1 MLKNYYKIIIRNLW
15 RNKLYTGINIIGL
28 SLGIAALVWGV
39 QTYRYSFSFDD
50 FHKDKDQVFRVL
62 TKMQGSDVLKGI
74 CPMPLGNFAKQDFP
88 GIKQTV
94 RWDSRGLD
102 IKADKNEPFASNAN
116 FTDPAFFEL
125 FNFPLV
131 KGTAD
136 LNDKSTV
143 LITESA
149 AKKYFGNI
157 DPIGKILLFYSAEAY
172 KKPLT
177 VTGILKNPPMN
188 SSLQFELLT
197 NMDNNKK
204 GDGAEIKNNDWA
216 WFADAVF
223 IKLSN
228 PADAAG
234 FENSFAKYIPVQQ
247 EARKDLK
254 LDGFKIKS
262 LSGMTGLS
270 NSIDSNG
277 LIERPSDAA
286 AYGPLILAL
295 LVLLSSCLNFAN
307 TSVAQSNRRL
317 KEMGIRKVMGSN
329 RRQIIIQ
336 QLAECA
342 MIVLV
347 SITFSILINK
357 WWLPAFNS
365 MFGFI
370 NITAHYFTDYTLLI
384 ILVMV
389 LLSVTL
395 LAGSYPA
402 FYISRF
408 NASSIFRGSVKFGGR
423 NLFSRILLG
432 LQMVISFITVIAGI
446 AFSKNASFQKDYD
459 YGYNKDN
466 VIGFYVQSANDYP
479 ALRNEINKITGIQ
492 TMAGTRQHMGF
503 WEGTV
508 SLESAGEKKESNYL
522 EVGENYI
529 NTLQLKLIAG
539 RDFIAQ
545 GKADIEQSILINQK
559 LAFQFGWK
567 YKEAIGK
574 QIRIDTSLCT
584 VIGVLK
590 DFTAGNLFDP
600 IEPFAIRMV
609 DESKY
614 AQLIIRTKPGDLNRV
629 YDESKKAWSKL
640 FPLKPFRGY
649 YQSEAAAESL
659 RTNSSIAAIFFWFA
673 IISVLLAATG
683 LFALISLTV
692 LKKMKEIAIRKVVG
706 ATAKDIYQ
714 LVLKGYMLIFLLAA
728 GLGCYAGYT
737 LSKLLMDMIFRINA
751 GVALS
756 TLWIS
761 FACVLLIAAVT
772 VGSRV
777 WVALRT
783 KATEV
788 LKGN

>member
-1 MLKNYYKIIIRNLW
+1 MLKNYFKIILRNLW

-39 QTYRYSFSFDD
+39 QTYRFSFSFDN
-50 FHKDKDQVFRVL
+50 FHKDKDQIFRVL

-74 CPMPLGNFAKQDFP
+74 CPMPLGNFVKQDFP

-102 IKADKNEPFASNAN
+102 IKADKNEPFASNVN

-125 FNFPLV
+125 FNFPLL

-143 LITESA
+143 LITASA

-157 DPIGKILLFYSAEAY
+157 DPVGKTLLFYSAEVY

-177 VTGILKNPPMN
+177 VTGILKDPPVN

-204 GDGAEIKNNDWA
+204 GDGAEITNNDWS

-234 FENSFAKYIPVQQ
+234 FENSFAKYITLQQ

-254 LDGFKIKS
+254 VAAFKIKS
-262 LSGMTGLS
+262 LPDMAALS
-270 NSIDSNG
+270 QSVESYT
-277 LIERPSDAA
+277 LVQRPSDAA
-286 AYGPLILAL
+286 TYGPLILAL
-295 LVLLSSCLNFAN
+295 LVLLSACLNFAN

-317 KEMGIRKVMGSN
+317 KEMGIRKVMGSS
-329 RRQIIIQ
+329 RQQIILQ
-336 QLAECA
+336 QLTECA
-342 MIVLV
+342 SIVLV
-347 SITFSILINK
+347 AIAFSILINK

-370 NITAHYFTDYTLLI
+370 NITAHYFTDYTLLT
-384 ILVMV
+384 ILGIV
-389 LLSVTL
+389 LLAVTL
-395 LAGSYPA
+395 LAGGYPA

-408 NASSIFRGSVKFGGR
+408 NAANIFRGSVKFGGR

-432 LQMVISFITVIAGI
+432 LQIVISFITVIAGF
-446 AFSKNASFQKDYD
+446 AFSQNASFQKKYN
-459 YGYNKDN
+459 YGYDKDDI
-466 VIGFYVQSANDYP
+466 IGFYVQSENDYH
-479 ALRNEINKITGIQ
+479 ALKNEFSNLPGIKA
-492 TMAGTRQHMGF
+492 MAGTKQHIGF
-503 WEGTV
+503 WQRTA
-508 SLESAGEKKESNYL
+508 SLEAEEQKKESQYL
-522 EVGENYI
+522 EVGENYL
-529 NTLQLKLIAG
+529 NTMHLKLVAG
-539 RDFIAQ
+539 RDFNA
-545 GKADIEQSILINQK
+545 GMGDIEKSVLINQN
-559 LAFQFGWK
+559 LAFKFGWK
-567 YKEAIGK
+567 DKEAIGK
-574 QIRIDTSLCT
+574 QIRMDTSLCT
-584 VIGVLK
+584 VTGVLK
-590 DFTAGNLFDP
+590 DFTAGNLFEP
-600 IEPFAIRMV
+600 IQPFAVRLV
-609 DESKY
+609 DDSKY
-614 AQLIIRTKPGDLNRV
+614 AQLIIRTSPGNINTV
-629 YDESKKAWSKL
+629 FNESKKVWSKL
-640 FPLKPFRGY
+640 FPLKPFKGY
-649 YQSEAAAESL
+649 YQSEAEAESL
-659 RTNSSIAAIFFWFA
+659 RTNSSIATIFFWFA
-673 IISVLLAATG
+673 IIAVLLAATG
-683 LFALISLTV
+683 MFALISLTV
-692 LKKMKEIAIRKVVG
+692 LKKMREIAIRKVVG

-714 LVLKGYMLIFLLAA
+714 LVLKGYILIFLLSA

-751 GVALS
+751 GVAFS

-761 FACVLLIAAVT
+761 FTCVLLIAAVT

-777 WVALRT
+777 WVALST

-788 LKGN
+788 LKGD